1 MVVGYSQR
9 QRVALLIL
17 MARQALTAAARQV
30 DRETGRGSGHI
41 QQAEARQRGA
51 RGLAEPAARHPLA
64 RPVHGVSTPTHLW
77 EGPWTSGPLAR
88 ALASSNTL
96 RGRWVAGGRGHAGAG
111 CGPFSLAGPALGHTH
126 QHTPPSGC
134 HPGSWPATTPEVIAS
149 TTSNQGCCHLPS
161 PWLPSIMR
169 SSVITATAR
178 GGGGCCFSD
187 EETEAERVSGLP
199 KVRVRKPDL
208 CSGRGLFPFPLTRPC
223 APGPGPCLCPQ
234 DQPGLG
240 MEMGTTSNFL
250 C

>member
-1 MVVGYSQR
+1 M
-9 QRVALLIL
+9 ALLIL

-41 QQAEARQRGA
+41 QQAEAQQRGA
-51 RGLAEPAARHPLA
+51 RGLAEPATRHPLA
-64 RPVHGVSTPTHLW
+64 RPVHGVSTLTHLW

-111 CGPFSLAGPALGHTH
+111 CGPFSLAGPALGRTH

-178 GGGGCCFSD
+178 SGGECCFSD

-208 CSGRGLFPFPLTRPC
+208 CSAEVCSRSPSRGLVLQAQVPVCVHRTSQGLEWRWGQLLTSC
-223 APGPGPCLCPQ
+223 VN
-234 DQPGLG
+234 
-240 MEMGTTSNFL
+240 METGSNFL
-250 C
+250 

>member
-1 MVVGYSQR
+1 MDLRAAGSGTSLFQHP
-9 QRVALLIL
+9 QGALGGWGPGPCRSGVWPLL
-17 MARQALTAAARQV
+17 
-30 DRETGRGSGHI
+30 TGR
-41 QQAEARQRGA
+41 
-51 RGLAEPAARHPLA
+51 A
-64 RPVHGVSTPTHLW
+64 RP
-77 EGPWTSGPLAR
+77 GPHS
-88 ALASSNTL
+88 
-96 RGRWVAGGRGHAGAG
+96 
-111 CGPFSLAGPALGHTH
+111 PAH
-126 QHTPPSGC
+126 PPSGC